1 MTSVPKPLKFLRPF
15 YADLEGVRATWPDNL
30 KSEKV
35 SPPLPFSSDELVISS
50 LTFQRES

>member
-15 YADLEGVRATWPDNL
+15 YAELEGVRATWSDEL

-35 SPPLPFSSDELVISS
+35 SNQLPSAMATADLVSCFKGSS
-50 LTFQRES
+50 